1 MDGYGAG
8 QVAAWWTVETC
19 KIAFFLRANSNL
31 YESVQ
36 RGKLQFQYF
45 DLLERVE
52 NLVKRLETYQPTV
65 WVAPPSMLRLLAD
78 AYVVGYLTAVPD
90 KIISVA
96 EVLDPLDRKVLE
108 RVFGQT
114 VHQVYQCTE
123 GFLGAT
129 CRYGTLH
136 LNEDIVH
143 IEKEYIDPPPDG
155 SCPLLRTSPE
165 HHSRSSD
172 IG

>member
-1 MDGYGAG
+1 MEACQD
-8 QVAAWWTVETC
+8 C
-19 KIAFFLRANSNL
+19 LFLRANSNL

-45 DLLERVE
+45 DLLEPVHTLVE
-52 NLVKRLETYQPTV
+52 RMEEYRPTV
-65 WVAPPSMLRLLAD
+65 WVAPPSMLRMLAD
-78 AYVVGYLTAVPD
+78 AHQAGSLTATPE

-108 RVFGQT
+108 RVFGQSI
-114 VHQVYQCTE
+114 HQVYQCTE

-129 CRYGTLH
+129 CRLGTLH

-143 IEKEYIDPPPDG
+143 IEKVY
-155 SCPLLRTSPE
+155 
-165 HHSRSSD
+165 
-172 IG
+172 